1 LSDPEIPWSQ
11 YDKAFKR
18 IHDAIRSGLVSP
30 PDGKAVTK
38 IEFGEDA
45 DGNIREIKFYDGTEL
60 LFTLTF
66 SNAGPVVSTWN
77 ITRS

>member
-1 LSDPEIPWSQ
+1 MSTPTTWERRHEAL
-11 YDKAFKR
+11 KA
-18 IHDAIRSGLVSP
+18 IHDAVRSGLASP
-30 PDGKAVTK
+30 PEGKAVTK

-45 DGNIREIKFYDGTEL
+45 DGNVREIKFYCVAEL

-66 SNAGPVVSTWN
+66 SSAGAVVSSWD